1 MHDLILLF
9 LENTRDSIYMTVVS
23 TLIAYVIGLPLGI
36 LLVVTAAD
44 GIRPLRALNKVLGAL
59 VNLLRSFPF
68 LILLFVIS
76 PFTRLVV
83 GTTLGPNA
91 TIVAL
96 VVAAAPFIA
105 RMVESSLREVDGNV
119 IEAAQSM
126 GSSSLQIIMKVML
139 PESRS
144 SLILNAAIALTTI
157 LGYSAMAGIVGG
169 GGLGDLAIRYGYYR
183 YQYNIMYIAVFLL
196 VLIVEVMQG
205 IGLMLA
211 KKLDKRL

>member
-1 MHDLILLF
+1 MSDLILLF

-44 GIRPLRALNKVLGAL
+44 GIRPQLVLNKVLGAL

-126 GSSSLQIIMKVML
+126 GSSSLQIILKVML